1 MNCKDK
7 KTRDME
13 NKEELRRTSKATTA
27 AWNWKKRTKEKNR
40 DTTYREERKVQ
51 ARFQYL
57 LLVNQHKNL

>member
-27 AWNWKKRTKEKNR
+27 TWNWKKRTKEKNR

>member
-7 KTRDME
+7 KTRDMK